1 MHTAASTAQGVSQ
14 PFRRTLAGRVI
25 VGLAATL
32 VVAMASRVSI
42 ALPFTPV
49 PLTLQPL
56 AVLGVGLMLGPVDG
70 FFAMLAYLVEG
81 ASGLPVFSPHGPG
94 GVAQVL
100 SMSGGF
106 LMIYP
111 LVAFVAGA
119 LTRLSEKVMPR
130 FAASLLGCTAAV
142 LVLFAAG
149 ACWQIVGWHQSA
161 RHAFA
166 LAIAPFF
173 LSEAARVVIAAGLY
187 SSFHRRADA

>member
-130 FAASLLGCTAAV
+130 FAAALLGCTASV

-149 ACWQIVGWHQSA
+149 AGWQIVGWHQSA